1 MPTNPISTWEMIRTT
16 QISPLVD
23 ITPMPEMS
31 GLGCKAG
38 GIEAFPE
45 LLKLSR
51 KEQFVE
57 EQAIEDRNIT

>member
-1 MPTNPISTWEMIRTT
+1 MIRTT

-51 KEQFVE
+51 NEQFVE
-57 EQAIEDRNIT
+57 EQAIEDRM